1 MNQLLVPIYVNGNED
16 VLRETIYTVDDF
28 PFSDFQTLRECRKRG
43 RKKNPI
49 TYYDVEMAFDIETTT
64 LEKLD
69 YERYN
74 KTGEKVVKGTAFL
87 YQWQFCIKDTVCFG
101 RTWNEFLSFCEK
113 LHLYLKTSDKKRAV
127 VYVHNLS
134 YEFQFMKDFVEFDEI
149 FARDAHKVMKC
160 YSHRYGIEFRCSY
173 FLSNMS
179 MAKFCENSEGVF
191 HYKLV
196 DTYNYKKLRTPSTVL
211 TEIEKSYCYNDVRG
225 LCECI
230 RALRKEDNL
239 AEIPLTST
247 GYVRREFRRAMQ
259 ADKGYYPE
267 IFHDLALNLSQYRLC
282 KDAFRGGNTHANRV
296 HAGHTITAKKGE
308 NAIVMGSMDISSSY
322 PAQIAMGYYPMSAFT
337 EVKITAQSQFDNLC
351 DSRCVIMR
359 VQFDNLH
366 IKENIPVPYIPLSKC
381 QKHGKECVIDNGRVL
396 SIDCCEIA
404 MTEIDLEII
413 RNQYEYDFFTVSE
426 CYVAARGKLP
436 DSMRNTMMS
445 FFIAKS
451 KLKENPDKVYEYMK
465 SKNKLNST
473 FGMCVTDLL
482 QDEWVMNQTTGEWSR
497 EKADAEKALN
507 TYYESKNSFLH
518 YQWGIYVTAHARK
531 QLQDMLD
538 VVGMDVVYCDTDSI
552 KFLQPEVHIP
562 EFEAKNKLLSKR
574 AIENDIPAFCDVGEK
589 RYILGVWDMDDLYI
603 QFKTL
608 GAKKYCGVEWD
619 EKAAQSGKDPVRFTS
634 TVAGMNKKL
643 GAENLKCC
651 NNFRLCRRME
661 NVGRTIS
668 CFNNSKPHYIKVNG
682 EEILTASNIGII
694 DTTYTLGVSNEY
706 YEVLVNS
713 QDGVLPE

>member
-1 MNQLLVPIYVNGNED
+1 MHQLNVPIIVNGKEN
-16 VLRETIYTVDDF
+16 VSRETIYSVDDF

-43 RKKNPI
+43 KKKHPVI
-49 TYYDVEMAFDIETTT
+49 YYDVEMAFDIETTT

-69 YERYN
+69 YVRYN
-74 KTGEKVVKGTAFL
+74 KTGEKVIKGDAFM
-87 YQWQFCIKDTVCFG
+87 YHWQFCMKDTVCFG
-101 RTWNEFLSFCEK
+101 RTWNEFLLFCEK
-113 LHLYLKTSDKKRAV
+113 LHLYLQTSDHKRAV

-134 YEFQFMKDFVEFDEI
+134 YEFQFMKDFIEMDEI

-160 YSHRYGIEFRCSY
+160 FAYKYGIEFRCSY

-179 MAKFCENSEGVF
+179 LAKYCENSEGVT
-191 HYKLV
+191 HYKLT
-196 DTYNYKKLRTPSTVL
+196 DTYDYRKIRTPSTPL
-211 TEIEKSYCYNDVRG
+211 TEVEQGYCYNDVRG

-230 RALRKEDNL
+230 RAARKEDNL
-239 AEIPLTST
+239 SEIPLTST

-259 ADKGYYPE
+259 ADRSYYPDT
-267 IFHDLALNLSQYRLC
+267 FTDLALTLPQYRLC
-282 KDAFRGGNTHANRV
+282 KDAFRGGNTHSNRI
-296 HAGHTITAKKGE
+296 HAGHTISAKKGE

-322 PAQIAMGYYPMSAFT
+322 PAQIMMAYYPMSAFRAV
-337 EVKITAQSQFDNLC
+337 EITTQEQFDNLC
-351 DSRCVIMR
+351 KTRCVIMR
-359 VQFDNLH
+359 VQFSNLH
-366 IKENIPVPYIPLSKC
+366 IKENIPIPYLPLSKC
-381 QKHGKECVIDNGRVL
+381 QKHGTSCVIDNGRVL

-404 MTEIDLEII
+404 MTEIDLSIMK
-413 RNQYEYDFFTVSE
+413 NQYDYDFFTVSE

-436 DSMRNTMMS
+436 YSMRNTMMS

-451 KLKENPDKVYEYMK
+451 RLKGNPEKLYEYMK

-482 QDEWVMNQTTGEWSR
+482 QDEWEMNQTTGEWTY
-497 EKADAEKALN
+497 ETPNEEKALQV
-507 TYYESKNSFLH
+507 YYDGNNSFLH

-552 KFLQPEVHIP
+552 KFLHPEIHIP
-562 EFEAKNKLLSKR
+562 EFEEKNQILAKR
-574 AIENDIPAFCDVGEK
+574 AFENDIPAFCDVGEK

-619 EKAAQSGKDPVRFTS
+619 EKAAKSGKDPVHFTS

-643 GAENLKCC
+643 GAENMKCC

-682 EEILTASNIGII
+682 EEILTASNIGIL
-694 DTTYTLGVSNEY
+694 DTTYTLGVTNEY